1 MTTPNTNE
9 QQDLE
14 LAPVTPADVT
24 ALLGTLLSDR
34 KRRCFRLIIE
44 GGQLLELK
52 EIDEE
57 VKDRAGELQ
66 PGWVSLRTASK
77 RLAHS
82 YSWMSRRWREMGL
95 HPRKMGSVLFFKETD
110 ISALIERQRPL
121 GHRPGRPRKVVGI
134 IHASG

>member
-1 MTTPNTNE
+1 MTPHLNE
-9 QQDLE
+9 QQG
-14 LAPVTPADVT
+14 AGASGAASDVSSLLG
-24 ALLGTLLSDR
+24 ALLSSQG
-34 KRRCFRLIIE
+34 RRCFRLIISD
-44 GGQLLELK
+44 GQLLELK
-52 EIDEE
+52 EVDEE

-82 YSWMSRRWREMGL
+82 YSWMSRHWRGMGL

-121 GHRPGRPRKVVGI
+121 GRGPGRPRKVVGI
-134 IHASG
+134 ISTGG

>member
-1 MTTPNTNE
+1 MTTQSMSE
-9 QQDLE
+9 QHNAE
-14 LAPVTPADVT
+14 SAPATSVDVT

-52 EIDEE
+52 EIDEQ

-82 YSWMSRRWREMGL
+82 YSWMSRHWRGMGL
-95 HPRKMGSVLFFKETD
+95 HPRKMGSVLFFKEAD

-121 GHRPGRPRKVVGI
+121 GRAPGRPRKIVGI
-134 IHASG
+134 IGTGG